1 MTAQITTIPG
11 GTSQAAV
18 SGTTIRAEPGV
29 RYEIADIAPDGT
41 VGPALTA
48 AQLVLAPNVPDLGDM
63 SVTLP
68 DGTVLVF
75 KGLVELFALGAGLSV
90 GGDLVV
96 ASLEDLIAPAA
107 GDAGTA
113 PDGGGSS
120 QAFNLASPGSPN
132 DFGEAPEGRFD
143 PEGSDIA
150 PLTGEDPNDFVA
162 PAAPAPGAAPA
173 PETGV
178 LFTAGNDVA
187 YFDRDVPA
195 LLADGTPN
203 PDFARLSGSSGNVD
217 PRNVMQALGNDDL
230 VRLDDA
236 GGVNNLKSLGELLDV
251 PAAFYGGGGNDTV
264 HGGTDEDRVFG
275 GTDEDRVYGGGGDDT
290 VYGGGGDDTVY
301 GGEGNDVLFGDVR
314 GVESG
319 DDVLYGGDGDDTLYA
334 DGIDDIT
341 VEDLGG
347 KDTLE
352 GGAGN
357 DTFVFN
363 LKEAT
368 GDDVIEDFVL
378 GEDTLRFNGV
388 EDFLGYQDIL
398 GDREKLIVELE
409 KLVDVTNDGKDVFI
423 TRQDQNGK
431 INRITIK
438 GLAHPEGFASVDDLD
453 TANML
458 EINA

>member
-11 GTSQAAV
+11 GASQAAV
-18 SGTTIRAEPGV
+18 SGTTIQAEPGV

-48 AQLVLAPNVPDLGDM
+48 AQLILAPNVPDVGDM

-75 KGLVELFALGAGLSV
+75 KGLVELFALGAGLSA

-132 DFGEAPEGRFD
+132 DFGDAPEGRFD

-162 PAAPAPGAAPA
+162 PAAPAPADDPA
-173 PETGV
+173 PESGV

-187 YFDRDVPA
+187 YFDSGVPA

-217 PRNVMQALGNDDL
+217 PRNLMQALGNDDL

-251 PAAFYGGGGNDTV
+251 PAAFYGGGGDDTV
-264 HGGTDEDRVFG
+264 HGGTDEDR
-275 GTDEDRVYGGGGDDT
+275 

-301 GGEGNDVLFGDVR
+301 GGEGNDVLFGDAR
-314 GVESG
+314 SVESG
-319 DDVLYGGDGDDTLYA
+319 DDVLYGGAGDDTLYA

-341 VEDLGG
+341 V
-347 KDTLE
+347 KDTGGNDTLY

-368 GDDVIEDFVL
+368 GDDVIEDYVL
-378 GEDTLRFNGV
+378 GEDTLRFDGAA
-388 EDFLGYQDIL
+388 DILGQEDIL

-423 TRQDQNGK
+423 TRQDENGR
-431 INRITIK
+431 ISRITIK
-438 GLAHPEGFASVDDLD
+438 GLAHPENFASVDDLD
-453 TANML
+453 AATTL
-458 EINA
+458 VINA